1 MDDFAVMI
9 NLVSLYSSYPC
20 PKKPTTS
27 TTNKLKKKKNHTIF
41 PAFLMLN
48 PINFA
53 V

>member
-20 PKKPTTS
+20 PKKTT
-27 TTNKLKKKKNHTIF
+27 TTTTKLKKHTIF

-48 PINFA
+48 AINFA